1 MRDFLRYVFKSREGL
16 AAYLVYLASA
26 LGGIFLM
33 HMLFLAVLK
42 KDGTIDV
49 LEADVFEPAA
59 VLFSAVFF
67 LVVMSR
73 LLNLSVNGGISRRS
87 FILGTAVICPV
98 FAVITSVIIEAAN
111 MITAEIY
118 SAFGVRLESITM
130 SALYNEANIKS
141 IAAHDPEFI
150 FFEVC
155 VIFLLVI
162 TAFAAVLIYLGT
174 QKRFGTAA
182 AVIVIGF
189 FLMVLYISTHSF
201 DGIGY
206 TENLLEELDEC
217 MYQMNHVLYHDL
229 LSEWDYYD
237 EPVYTYAHCVMTF
250 IMTGL
255 GVFAAGYLLYLAA
268 LRRAP
273 VRGKKQGGVI

>member
-26 LGGIFLM
+26 LGGLFLM
-33 HMLFLAVLK
+33 YMLFLVVLK
-42 KDGTIDV
+42 KDGAIDV
-49 LEADVFEPAA
+49 LEADLFEPAA

-73 LLNLSVNGGISRRS
+73 LLNISVNGGISRRS

-118 SAFGVRLESITM
+118 SAFGVRLESIMM
-130 SALYNEANIKS
+130 SSLSSEANIKS

-162 TAFAAVLIYLGT
+162 TAFAAVLIYFGI

-189 FLMVLYISTHSF
+189 FLMMLYISRNTF
-201 DGIGY
+201 YGY
-206 TENLLEELDEC
+206 SYIDDLYGELDRC
-217 MYQMNHVLYHDL
+217 MHQMDYVLYHDL

-250 IMTGL
+250 ILTGL

>member
-1 MRDFLRYVFKSREGL
+1 
-16 AAYLVYLASA
+16 
-26 LGGIFLM
+26 
-33 HMLFLAVLK
+33 
-42 KDGTIDV
+42 
-49 LEADVFEPAA
+49 
-59 VLFSAVFF
+59 
-67 LVVMSR
+67 
-73 LLNLSVNGGISRRS
+73 
-87 FILGTAVICPV
+87 
-98 FAVITSVIIEAAN
+98 
-111 MITAEIY
+111 
-118 SAFGVRLESITM
+118 M